1 MRIYLFTEIND
12 TELATSTGVEGANR
26 DYYLLYGEVINKMM
40 IVFIQVAVQGN
51 TVTVE
56 QQVLQSADPLQSQS
70 TLHAIR
76 QVRVIENHTEAKGF
90 GTESHGL
97 PNTPW
102 NETNTPWEQMWC
114 SWWV

>member
-1 MRIYLFTEIND
+1 M
-12 TELATSTGVEGANR
+12 EGTHR

-76 QVRVIENHTEAKGF
+76 QVRVIENHTEAKGL
-90 GTESHGL
+90 GTESHCL

-102 NETNTPWEQMWC
+102 NETNTP
-114 SWWV
+114 